1 LIDSSEKASLI
12 WRYQSR
18 EVLVS
23 RFPELSWT
31 DALACP
37 IGVFEDQ
44 SSAIIPKTF
53 SVRALALIAKTDNA
67 ANADKRTIH

>member
-1 LIDSSEKASLI
+1 
-12 WRYQSR
+12 
-18 EVLVS
+18 VS

-37 IGVFEDQ
+37 IGVFEGQ
-44 SSAIIPKTF
+44 LFAIIPKTF

-67 ANADKRTIH
+67 ANADRRTIH